1 MSMVIE
7 TAFDIGQ
14 TVYLKTDVLQTPR
27 IVYGYYVDRTSILY
41 RLIAGTD
48 PSNHYDFEIS
58 ETKNVLVE

>member
-27 IVYGYYVDRTSILY
+27 IVYGYYVDKTSVLY
-41 RLIAGTD
+41 RLMSGVDSST
-48 PSNHYDFEIS
+48 HYDFEIS
-58 ETKNVLVE
+58 ESKNVLVE